1 MPQLVKG
8 GKHVFGWSKVGE
20 QGSIVIPSEAFAE
33 YHLITDENVI
43 LMSGSKTSGG
53 FGLTKRESLRE
64 SQLSIL
70 LDRCPQ
76 LAEFRIPQGS
86 AIEVEGRVYCW
97 VTMGDESITV
107 PIGTLAQFGI
117 KPGDSL
123 LVVRGSGLAL
133 GFIVRGPIVEE
144 ARRHSELEIYE

>member
-33 YHLITDENVI
+33 YHLITGENVI

-64 SQLSIL
+64 FSIVNIT
-70 LDRCPQ
+70 RQ
-76 LAEFRIPQGS
+76 MSAAGRI
-86 AIEVEGRVYCW
+86 
-97 VTMGDESITV
+97 
-107 PIGTLAQFGI
+107 
-117 KPGDSL
+117 
-123 LVVRGSGLAL
+123 
-133 GFIVRGPIVEE
+133 
-144 ARRHSELEIYE
+144 